1 MSAICKDLG
10 RPAAQPSARASMR
23 RTGHCAS
30 LLGAALAAVG
40 TCASAQQDF
49 PLKALQLMV
58 PQAAG
63 GSTDTLARTIGQRL
77 SEVLGIPVVA
87 ENRAGANGI
96 IGTEAVA
103 KAAPTGATL
112 VVAGTA
118 IMAVNPSIYP
128 KLSYDP
134 IRQFTP
140 VAIFGYSTSVLI
152 AHPSVPVK
160 TVADLIRIAKA
171 KPGSIRYASA
181 GVGSSPHLAAELFRQ
196 MAAVD
201 ILHVPYKG
209 STPGVSATVSGETD
223 VMFTGV
229 ASAVQLIKAGRLR
242 ALSINGPKR
251 SAALPGVPTAGE
263 SGLPGFEADFWIGMF
278 APAGT
283 PRPIVTRLNTEINR
297 IIGSDAIRE
306 RFRDIGVEPVTL
318 SPEQFGDLLARD
330 TERWARAVKNA
341 GVKGE

>member
-1 MSAICKDLG
+1 MSAICRDLG
-10 RPAAQPSARASMR
+10 RPAAQPSARASVR

-30 LLGAALAAVG
+30 LLGAALAVVG

-318 SPEQFGDLLARD
+318 SPEQFGDLLAKD

>member
-1 MSAICKDLG
+1 
-10 RPAAQPSARASMR
+10 MR
-23 RTGHCAS
+23 TL

-40 TCASAQQDF
+40 TPVSAQEDF
-49 PLKALQLMV
+49 PLKSILLMV

-77 SEVLGIPVVA
+77 ADALGVTVVA

-96 IGTEAVA
+96 IGTEAAA
-103 KAAPTGATL
+103 KAAPSGATL
-112 VVAGTA
+112 LVAGTA

-128 KLSYDP
+128 KLPYDP
-134 IRQFTP
+134 VRQFTP
-140 VAIFGYSTSVLI
+140 VAVFGYSTSVLI

-160 TVADLIRIAKA
+160 TIADLIRLAKA
-171 KPGSIRYASA
+171 RPGSIRYASA
-181 GVGSSPHLAAELFRQ
+181 GIGSSPHLAAELFRQ
-196 MAAVD
+196 MAGVD
-201 ILHVPYKG
+201 ILHIPYKG
-209 STPGVSATVSGETD
+209 STPGVTATVSGETD

-251 SAALPGVPTAGE
+251 SPALPGVPTAGE

-283 PRPIVTRLNTEINR
+283 PRPIVARLNTEVNR
-297 IIGSDAIRE
+297 IIAGEAMRE
-306 RFRDIGVEPVTL
+306 RFRDIGVEPVTMT
-318 SPEQFGDLLARD
+318 PEQFGDLLARD
-330 TERWARAVKNA
+330 TERWARATRNA
-341 GVKGE
+341 GLKGE

>member
-1 MSAICKDLG
+1 MNATRNDRGGTAARSTARPRMQSPAPVAI
-10 RPAAQPSARASMR
+10 
-23 RTGHCAS
+23 
-30 LLGAALAAVG
+30 LLGAALAAVS
-40 TCASAQQDF
+40 TSASAQQDF
-49 PLKALQLMV
+49 PPKSLSLMV

-96 IGTEAVA
+96 IGTEAA
-103 KAAPTGATL
+103 SKAAPTGATL
-112 VVAGTA
+112 LVAGTA

-128 KLSYDP
+128 KLPYDP
-134 IRQFTP
+134 VKQFTP

-160 TVADLIRIAKA
+160 TVADLIKLAKS

-196 MAAVD
+196 MAGVD

-251 SAALPGVPTAGE
+251 SAALPEVPTAGE
-263 SGLPGFEADFWIGMF
+263 SGLRGFEADFWIGMF

-283 PRPIVTRLNTEINR
+283 PRPIVTRLNAEINR
-297 IIGSDAIRE
+297 IIGSDAMRE
-306 RFRDIGVEPVTL
+306 RFRDIGVEPITM
-318 SPEQFGDLLARD
+318 SPEQFADLLGKD
-330 TERWARAVKNA
+330 TERWSRAVKNA